1 MTKKKVIAIV
11 VTTLAL
17 TAGSIGVA
25 GAASKASQKISV
37 TKSSA
42 TVAGQAK
49 GPKGGPLGADRA
61 AMDAL
66 VSATIGVDSA
76 TIKSRLQAGESLA
89 QIAGTKKDALIAA
102 LGADETK
109 RIDAAVTAGTLTA
122 AQATE
127 LKANLVAHVTEEVNA
142 VGGKGPFGKGPKGPK
157 GGPLGADRAAIETLV
172 STTIG
177 VDTATIKSRLQAG
190 ESLAQI
196 AGAKKDALIAALVAD
211 ETKRIDAAVT
221 AGTLTAAQATELKA
235 NLVAHVTEEVNA
247 VGGKGPFG
255 KGPKGPKGDRDG
267 RGGHGHDHRGPKGGG
282 LGGATA
288 PTLPTPTATTG
299 A

>member
-1 MTKKKVIAIV
+1 MTKKKVIAVV

-25 GAASKASQKISV
+25 GAASKSSKVSV
-37 TKSSA
+37 SKVA
-42 TVAGQAK
+42 TSVSNRLGA
-49 GPKGGPLGADRA
+49 GPKETLANTLKD
-61 AMDAL
+61 L
-66 VSATIGVDSA
+66 VS
-76 TIKSRLQAGESLA
+76 K
-89 QIAGTKKDALIAA
+89 
-102 LGADETK
+102 
-109 RIDAAVTAGTLTA
+109 GTLTQ
-122 AQATE
+122 AQADAISAAME
-127 LKANLVAHVTEEVNA
+127 AAKAAADANRPM
-142 VGGKGPFGKGPKGPK
+142 GGK

-211 ETKRIDAAVT
+211 HTKRIDAAVT
-221 AGTLTAAQATELKA
+221 AGKLTAAQATELKA
-235 NLVAHVTEEVNA
+235 NLVAHVTDEVNA

-255 KGPKGPKGDRDG
+255 KGPKGDRGG
-267 RGGHGHDHRGPKGGG
+267 RGGHGHGHGHGPMGGG
-282 LGGATA
+282 TGGATT
-288 PTLPTPTATTG
+288 PTLPSPAPTTG

>member
-17 TAGSIGVA
+17 TAGSVGVA
-25 GAASKASQKISV
+25 GAASKASQKVSV
-37 TKSSA
+37 TKFSSS
-42 TVAGQAK
+42 VAGQAGA
-49 GPKGGPLGADRA
+49 GPEQ
-61 AMDAL
+61 AL
-66 VSATIGVDSA
+66 ATILKDLVTKG
-76 TIKSRLQAGESLA
+76 TLTQA
-89 QIAGTKKDALIAA
+89 Q
-102 LGADETK
+102 AD
-109 RIDAAVTAGTLTA
+109 AVTAA
-122 AQATE
+122 AAAA
-127 LKANLVAHVTEEVNA
+127 KAAHDANHA
-142 VGGKGPFGKGPKGPK
+142 MGGK

-221 AGTLTAAQATELKA
+221 AGKLTAAQATTLKA

-255 KGPKGPKGDRDG
+255 KGPKGGKGGHGG
-267 RGGHGHDHRGPKGGG
+267 RGGHDHGGRMGGG
-282 LGGATA
+282 MGGATA

>member
-1 MTKKKVIAIV
+1 MTKKKVIAVV

-25 GAASKASQKISV
+25 GAASKASQKVSV
-37 TKSSA
+37 TKSS
-42 TVAGQAK
+42 TRIAGQVGV
-49 GPKGGPLGADRA
+49 GPEQ
-61 AMDAL
+61 AL
-66 VSATIGVDSA
+66 ATILKDLVTKGSL
-76 TIKSRLQAGESLA
+76 TQA
-89 QIAGTKKDALIAA
+89 Q
-102 LGADETK
+102 AD
-109 RIDAAVTAGTLTA
+109 AVTAA
-122 AQATE
+122 AAAA
-127 LKANLVAHVTEEVNA
+127 KAAHDANRPM
-142 VGGKGPFGKGPKGPK
+142 GGK

-221 AGTLTAAQATELKA
+221 AGALTAAQATELKA

-255 KGPKGPKGDRDG
+255 KGPKGGKGGHGG
-267 RGGHGHDHRGPKGGG
+267 RGGHGHGGPM
-282 LGGATA
+282 GGATA
-288 PTLPTPTATTG
+288 PTLPAPTATPG

>member
-25 GAASKASQKISV
+25 GAASKASQKVSV

-42 TVAGQAK
+42 SVAGQVGVGPEQALATILKDLVTKGTLTQAQADAVTAAVTAAK
-49 GPKGGPLGADRA
+49 AARDADRPMGGKGGPLDADRA
-61 AMDAL
+61 AMEAL
-66 VSATIGVDSA
+66 VSKTIGVDSA
-76 TIKSRLQAGESLA
+76 T
-89 QIAGTKKDALIAA
+89 
-102 LGADETK
+102 
-109 RIDAAVTAGTLTA
+109 V
-122 AQATE
+122 
-127 LKANLVAHVTEEVNA
+127 
-142 VGGKGPFGKGPKGPK
+142 
-157 GGPLGADRAAIETLV
+157 
-172 STTIG
+172 
-177 VDTATIKSRLQAG
+177 KSRLQAG

-211 ETKRIDAAVT
+211 HTKRIDAAVT
-221 AGTLTAAQATELKA
+221 AGKLTAAQAVEKKA
-235 NLVAHVTEEVNA
+235 NLVAHVTEEVNR

-255 KGPKGPKGDRDG
+255 KGPKGGKDG

-282 LGGATA
+282 MGGATA
-288 PTLPTPTATTG
+288 PTLPAPNPTPG

>member
-25 GAASKASQKISV
+25 GAASKASHKVSG
-37 TKSSA
+37 TKVHA
-42 TVAGQAK
+42 H
-49 GPKGGPLGADRA
+49 ADRP
-61 AMDAL
+61 M
-66 VSATIGVDSA
+66 
-76 TIKSRLQAGESLA
+76 
-89 QIAGTKKDALIAA
+89 
-102 LGADETK
+102 
-109 RIDAAVTAGTLTA
+109 
-122 AQATE
+122 
-127 LKANLVAHVTEEVNA
+127 
-142 VGGKGPFGKGPKGPK
+142 GGK
-157 GGPLGADRAAIETLV
+157 GGPLGADRAAIEALV

-177 VDTATIKSRLQAG
+177 VDSATVKSRLQAG

-211 ETKRIDAAVT
+211 HTKRIDAAVT
-221 AGTLTAAQATELKA
+221 AGKLTAAQATQMKT
-235 NLVAHVTEEVNA
+235 NLVAHVTEEVNE

-255 KGPKGPKGDRDG
+255 KGPKGGKDG

-282 LGGATA
+282 MGGATA
-288 PTLPTPTATTG
+288 PTLPTPAPTTG

>member
-25 GAASKASQKISV
+25 GAASKASQKVSV

-42 TVAGQAK
+42 SVAGQVGVGPEQALATILKDLVTKGTLTQAQADAVTAAVTAAK
-49 GPKGGPLGADRA
+49 AARDADRPMGGKGGPLDADRA
-61 AMDAL
+61 AMEAL
-66 VSATIGVDSA
+66 VSKTIGVDSA
-76 TIKSRLQAGESLA
+76 T
-89 QIAGTKKDALIAA
+89 
-102 LGADETK
+102 
-109 RIDAAVTAGTLTA
+109 V
-122 AQATE
+122 
-127 LKANLVAHVTEEVNA
+127 
-142 VGGKGPFGKGPKGPK
+142 
-157 GGPLGADRAAIETLV
+157 
-172 STTIG
+172 
-177 VDTATIKSRLQAG
+177 KSRLQAG

-211 ETKRIDAAVT
+211 HTKRIDAAVT
-221 AGTLTAAQATELKA
+221 AGKLTAAQATQMKA
-235 NLVAHVTEEVNA
+235 NLVAHVTEEVNR

-255 KGPKGPKGDRDG
+255 KGPKGGKDG

-282 LGGATA
+282 MGGATT

>member
-1 MTKKKVIAIV
+1 MTKKKVIAVV

-25 GAASKASQKISV
+25 GAAAKASQRTTI
-37 TKSSA
+37 TKSS
-42 TVAGQAK
+42 TKVAGQVGV
-49 GPKGGPLGADRA
+49 GPEQ
-61 AMDAL
+61 AL
-66 VSATIGVDSA
+66 ATILKDLV
-76 TIKSRLQAGESLA
+76 
-89 QIAGTKKDALIAA
+89 TK
-102 LGADETK
+102 
-109 RIDAAVTAGTLTA
+109 GTLTQ
-122 AQATE
+122 AQADAITASVSAA
-127 LKANLVAHVTEEVNA
+127 KAAHDAEHPM
-142 VGGKGPFGKGPKGPK
+142 GGK

-235 NLVAHVTEEVNA
+235 SLVAHVTEEVNA

-255 KGPKGPKGDRDG
+255 KGPHGPEGDRGG
-267 RGGHGHDHRGPKGGG
+267 RGGHGHGHGGPMGGG
-282 LGGATA
+282 MGGATT

>member
-1 MTKKKVIAIV
+1 MTKKKVIAVV

-25 GAASKASQKISV
+25 GAASKASQKVSI
-37 TKSSA
+37 TKSS
-42 TVAGQAK
+42 TRIAGQVGV
-49 GPKGGPLGADRA
+49 GPEQ
-61 AMDAL
+61 AL
-66 VSATIGVDSA
+66 ATILKDLVTKGSL
-76 TIKSRLQAGESLA
+76 TQA
-89 QIAGTKKDALIAA
+89 Q
-102 LGADETK
+102 AD
-109 RIDAAVTAGTLTA
+109 AVTAA
-122 AQATE
+122 AAAA
-127 LKANLVAHVTEEVNA
+127 KAAHDANRPM
-142 VGGKGPFGKGPKGPK
+142 GGK

-221 AGTLTAAQATELKA
+221 AGTLTAAQATTLKA

-255 KGPKGPKGDRDG
+255 KGPKGGKGGHGG
-267 RGGHGHDHRGPKGGG
+267 RGGHDHGGRMGGG
-282 LGGATA
+282 MGGATA